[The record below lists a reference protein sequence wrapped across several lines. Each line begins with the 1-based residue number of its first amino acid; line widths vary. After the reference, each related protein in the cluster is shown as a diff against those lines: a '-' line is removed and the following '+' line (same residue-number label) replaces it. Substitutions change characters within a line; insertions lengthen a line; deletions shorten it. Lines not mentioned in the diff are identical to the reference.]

1 MLGLGVVAV
10 SCRNDAQDVQRIR
23 QAPKGPSTV
32 QYGVTVVYGDTSDLS
47 WRLTADQW
55 HEERT
60 ANGPSREVFSGC
72 VTAVQR
78 ANGRA
83 TGTLMKADQVVRDV
97 AARTWELHGNV
108 LLQAGK
114 KKTLRTEDLYWE
126 REAGRVYGEGWVEI
140 NDQGQ
145 RLSGRGF
152 EALDDLSRYSI
163 FEVSGGMD
171 AD

>member
-1 MLGLGVVAV
+1 
-10 SCRNDAQDVQRIR
+10 
-23 QAPKGPSTV
+23 
-32 QYGVTVVYGDTSDLS
+32 
-47 WRLTADQW
+47 
-55 HEERT
+55 
-60 ANGPSREVFSGC
+60 
-72 VTAVQR
+72 
-78 ANGRA
+78 
-83 TGTLMKADQVVRDV
+83 MKADQVVRDV